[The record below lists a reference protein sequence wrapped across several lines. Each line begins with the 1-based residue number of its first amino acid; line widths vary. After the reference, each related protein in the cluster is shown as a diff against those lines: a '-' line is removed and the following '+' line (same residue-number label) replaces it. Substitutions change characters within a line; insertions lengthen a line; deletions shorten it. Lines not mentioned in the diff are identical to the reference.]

1 MTVRNIHIDF
11 DKIGRRDKEFIYEML
26 ADYIVDHE
34 LPEDVAPHDGDAF
47 VFSYSIDV
55 ALEIFDDENG
65 SEVIHG

>member
-1 MTVRNIHIDF
+1 MTLRNIQIDF
-11 DKIGRRDKEFIYEML
+11 DKIGKRDQEFIYEIL

-55 ALEIFDDENG
+55 ALEIMD
-65 SEVIHG
+65 

>member
-1 MTVRNIHIDF
+1 MSIRNIQIDF
-11 DKIGRRDKEFIYEML
+11 DKIGKRDQEFIYEIL

-55 ALEIFDDENG
+55 ALEIW
-65 SEVIHG
+65 